1 MPDSIEKSVKEHS
14 LDGVFTEVTHS
25 EKLGITVPEQLHLFY
40 LDVLDNRFDLEKMKS
55 QLYLNVGTYA
65 FSRSVVD
72 KLTKAGHADVIVDQA
87 KRILKKKGADVRGTG
102 SELGEMLNYVFTE
115 EKLDAPKLMSRVEL
129 SANGASYGSTTDN
142 IHLLPAAVSG
152 KPYHQVVF
160 GSSSIVGD
168 LKYAINNAFERIVN
182 IEQHKTDELG
192 LVDNLILNTPAD
204 RFSNPAD
211 IAFLSDMILPKEKG
225 GKKTQRITS
234 YAIFLGYTIGLI
246 PENYTPDEFPAILED
261 KIVDDLRRHLHII
274 LQRINDN
281 HLGNKHFYFFI
292 VPFNNA
298 EEDKKKVMEDILKGD
313 VNLIWPT

>member
-1 MPDSIEKSVKEHS
+1 MPDSIEKSLKEHS

-25 EKLGITVPEQLHLFY
+25 EKLGITVPEQLRLFY

-72 KLTKAGHADVIVDQA
+72 RLTKAGHADVIIDQA
-87 KRILKKKGADVRGTG
+87 KRILQKKGADVRGTG

-129 SANGASYGSTTDN
+129 STDGASYGSTTDN
-142 IHLLPAAVSG
+142 IHLLSAAVSG

-168 LKYAINNAFERIVN
+168 LKYAINNAFKRIVN

-204 RFSNPAD
+204 RFSSDAD
-211 IAFLSDMILPKEKG
+211 IAFLKEMFVPSE

-246 PENYTPDEFPAILED
+246 PENYTPDEFPALLEN

-274 LQRINDN
+274 LQNINDN

-292 VPFNNA
+292 VPFNDA